1 MSHFNTEI
9 ENLKKELLDLRLLV
23 SSSSLCS
30 PPTSDSVEMLNK
42 LKHENDLLSRKLIS
56 QKEQCKSLS
65 EERDSLKLV
74 VQLLSKDLYKSKLTD
89 APPPSQE
96 KSDTGTDMAVKVNF
110 PPPKVTHHT
119 TNPPHS
125 PDIPGETAVILGD
138 SIIQNLQGY
147 KLGKE
152 VHHRVGV
159 KSFRG
164 STTNGMRSYIQ
175 PTLEN
180 SPERICLHIGT
191 NDLKNKEPRD
201 VADAIVDLART
212 LESSGEF
219 KILYLRKTFKQGRTS
234 SY

>member
-1 MSHFNTEI
+1 MLVDKQSELMS
-9 ENLKKELLDLRLLV
+9 
-23 SSSSLCS
+23 
-30 PPTSDSVEMLNK
+30 
-42 LKHENDLLSRKLIS
+42 DLLFTVH
-56 QKEQCKSLS
+56 QHGG
-65 EERDSLKLV
+65 D
-74 VQLLSKDLYKSKLTD
+74 D
-89 APPPSQE
+89 AAWKPP
-96 KSDTGTDMAVKVNF
+96 
-110 PPPKVTHHT
+110 
-119 TNPPHS
+119 
-125 PDIPGETAVILGD
+125 IPGETAVILGD

-164 STTNGMRSYIQ
+164 STANGMRSYIQ

-219 KILYLRKTFKQGRTS
+219 KILYLWKTFKQGRTS